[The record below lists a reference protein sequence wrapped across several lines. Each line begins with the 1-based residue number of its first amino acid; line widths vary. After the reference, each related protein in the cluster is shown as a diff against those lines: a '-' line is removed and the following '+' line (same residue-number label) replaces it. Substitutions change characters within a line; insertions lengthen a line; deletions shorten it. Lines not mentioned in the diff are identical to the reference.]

1 MSYLQALQASLVVK
15 RGFILER
22 WSNGL
27 SVMLEKIFGCL
38 LITKLQSILLMEAD
52 FDATNKVIYGVCMLA
67 NVMKYRLMPE
77 EVYSERNRLADDGTL
92 SKVLFY
98 DIVRQLR
105 RPAGLAS
112 VDADNCYDCIAHPM
126 ASMIFQSFGVPTP
139 AIESMLTTIQNMKF
153 FLRTGYSDSTN
164 YAGGESTDE
173 IDPVKTQGMCQG
185 NITAPAAWTVTS
197 IPMIAAHKRK
207 GHGAHLIAPIKG
219 TTSHIVGGLFVDD
232 TDLVHVN
239 MRTVETILDA
249 HSRLQESVINWG
261 SLLVATG
268 RALKPSKCS
277 YYLISFRW
285 KADGTWAYENKTIK
299 PDLAI
304 GVPLADGNLAEI
316 EHLPVESAIKT
327 LGLMTCPTG
336 SSAAALGR
344 MQLQGQEWADGVK
357 LGKLSRR
364 NMWFMMD

>member
-1 MSYLQALQASLVVK
+1 
-15 RGFILER
+15 
-22 WSNGL
+22 
-27 SVMLEKIFGCL
+27 
-38 LITKLQSILLMEAD
+38 
-52 FDATNKVIYGVCMLA
+52 
-67 NVMKYRLMPE
+67 
-77 EVYSERNRLADDGTL
+77 
-92 SKVLFY
+92 
-98 DIVRQLR
+98 
-105 RPAGLAS
+105 
-112 VDADNCYDCIAHPM
+112 
-126 ASMIFQSFGVPTP
+126 
-139 AIESMLTTIQNMKF
+139 
-153 FLRTGYSDSTN
+153 
-164 YAGGESTDE
+164 
-173 IDPVKTQGMCQG
+173 
-185 NITAPAAWTVTS
+185 
-197 IPMIAAHKRK
+197 
-207 GHGAHLIAPIKG
+207 
-219 TTSHIVGGLFVDD
+219 VDD